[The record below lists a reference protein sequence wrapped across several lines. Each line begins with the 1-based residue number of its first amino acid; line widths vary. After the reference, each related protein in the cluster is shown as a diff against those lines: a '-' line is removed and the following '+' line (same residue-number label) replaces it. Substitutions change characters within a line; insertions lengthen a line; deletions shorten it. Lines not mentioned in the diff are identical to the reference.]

1 MGFLAQPHNPIARRE
16 LTYQQRGGSILGS
29 SHLRRLFRIVYY
41 PALAFVLLV
50 FLSEMGAALQPGE
63 ETSAAQV
70 LQIIVIFALV
80 VALLMHLY
88 LLLQTLMRA
97 ASSIAREKQAGT
109 WEHLL
114 LTGTDARRLV
124 IGKWCGTV
132 YGLLGGYGL
141 LIPLRAGVVVW
152 LGAVFDRTQA
162 LDIELV
168 SDFVAPSTLAFLST
182 FPVIAAFTL
191 GSALM
196 VAAIGVLASVL
207 SRRLVEALALGLIMA
222 ALVLVGTFAAVGI
235 IHRVMIDNMSSSAE
249 WRDIATPFA
258 ENVLLSWVD
267 NGMSL
272 TSELVNYQT
281 EYETATPQTIAA
293 YYASRKTIVWVLA
306 FTTCI
311 ALYGLLTLGML
322 RAAQAVAVR
331 QGALPPPRQGKKIQA
346 RLQELR
352 TAPTRFRHT

>member
-1 MGFLAQPHNPIARRE
+1 MSFLAHLHNPIAQRE
-16 LTYQQRGGSILGS
+16 LTYQQRSASLFGS
-29 SHLRRLFRIVYY
+29 SRLQRLFRVVYY

-50 FLSEMGAALQPGE
+50 FLSELGAALQPGE

-88 LLLQTLMRA
+88 LLLQTLVRA

-124 IGKWCGTV
+124 IGKWWGTLR
-132 YGLLGGYGL
+132 GLLGGYGL

-162 LDIELV
+162 LHIELV
-168 SDFVAPSTLAFLST
+168 SDFIAPSPLAFLST

-196 VAAIGVLASVL
+196 VAAVSVLASVL
-207 SRRLVEALALGLIMA
+207 SRKMVEALALGLIMT
-222 ALVLVGTFAAVGI
+222 ALVFVGTFAAVGM
-235 IHRVMIDNMSSSAE
+235 IHRIVIDDAAGSAE
-249 WRDIATPFA
+249 WRDIASPFA

-267 NGMSL
+267 NGTSL

-281 EYETATPQTIAA
+281 EYETPSPQFVAA
-293 YYASRKTIVWVLA
+293 YYASRKTIVWVLT
-306 FTTCI
+306 FITCVGLY
-311 ALYGLLTLGML
+311 ALVTWGTL
-322 RAAQAVAVR
+322 RAAQVVAVR
-331 QGALPPPRQGKKIQA
+331 QGALPPSRRHKKNHS
-346 RLQELR
+346 RFQELKR
-352 TAPTRFRHT
+352 APTRYRHT

>member
-1 MGFLAQPHNPIARRE
+1 MGFAQHQNPIAQRE
-16 LTYQQRGGSILGS
+16 LTYQQRSGSVLGT
-29 SHLRRLFRIVYY
+29 SHLQRLFRIVYY

-70 LQIIVIFALV
+70 LNAVVIFALV

-88 LLLQTLMRA
+88 LLLQTLLRA

-124 IGKWCGTV
+124 IGKWWGTLR
-132 YGLLGGYGL
+132 GLLGGYGL

-162 LDIELV
+162 LHIEVV
-168 SDFVAPSTLAFLST
+168 SDFIAPSPLAFLST
-182 FPVIAAFTL
+182 FPVIAIFTL

-196 VAAIGVLASVL
+196 VAAISVLASVL
-207 SRRLVEALALGLIMA
+207 SRKLVEALALGLIMT
-222 ALVLVGTFAAVGI
+222 ALVFVGTFAIVGT
-235 IHRVMIDNMSSSAE
+235 IHRLLIDDVERSTE
-249 WRDIATPFA
+249 WRDVANPFA
-258 ENVLLSWVD
+258 ENVLLAWVD

-281 EYETATPQTIAA
+281 EYESATPQTVAA
-293 YYASRKTIVWVLA
+293 YYASRKTIVWVLT
-306 FTTCI
+306 FITCI
-311 ALYGLLTLGML
+311 ALYGLLTWGML
-322 RAAQAVAVR
+322 RTAQAVAVR
-331 QGALPPPRQGKKIQA
+331 QGALPPSRRRKNTNV
-346 RLQELR
+346 RSQELKS
-352 TAPTRFRHT
+352 APTRYRHT